1 LIPEPIDGIRVGRK
15 ENSANRTKRGF
26 DFNSAVR
33 IFAGTVRE
41 YVDPRP
47 WNEQRIVAT
56 GQVEGRFITIVYTRR
71 NNVYRIISARV
82 ARSKE
87 RF

>member
-1 LIPEPIDGIRVGRK
+1 MEFEWDERK
-15 ENSANRTKRGF
+15 NSATRTKHGF
-26 DFNSAVR
+26 DFAFAVR

-47 WNEQRIVAT
+47 WNKQRIVAT
-56 GQVEGRFITIVYTRR
+56 GQVERRFITIVYTRR

-82 ARSKE
+82 ARSNE

>member
-1 LIPEPIDGIRVGRK
+1 MEFEWDERK
-15 ENSANRTKRGF
+15 NSANRTKHGF
-26 DFNSAVR
+26 DFTFAVR
-33 IFAGTVRE
+33 IFGGTVRE
-41 YVDPRP
+41 HADPRP
-47 WNEQRIVAT
+47 WGEQRIIAT

-82 ARSKE
+82 ARSNE

>member
-1 LIPEPIDGIRVGRK
+1 MEFEWDERK
-15 ENSANRTKRGF
+15 NSANRTKHGF
-26 DFNSAVR
+26 DFTFAVR

-47 WNEQRIVAT
+47 WNEHRIVAT
-56 GQVEGRFITIVYTRR
+56 GQVEGRFITIVYTRK

>member
-1 LIPEPIDGIRVGRK
+1 MEFEWDERK
-15 ENSANRTKRGF
+15 NSANRAKLGF
-26 DFNSAVR
+26 DFTFAVR

>member
-1 LIPEPIDGIRVGRK
+1 MEFEWDERK
-15 ENSANRTKRGF
+15 NSANRTKHGF
-26 DFNSAVR
+26 DFTFAVR
-33 IFAGTVRE
+33 IFASTVRE